1 MENSIQEAKI
11 GLNSLKSE
19 VIGLFKHP
27 SAKIF
32 ALVVKVDNK
41 SETIDSIYITQFGAV
56 QQTFGLPYK
65 TGILHLFPDGKN
77 MNDMLNNPLEWMGF
91 LSKFN

>member
-11 GLNSLKSE
+11 GLNSLKSK
-19 VIGLFKHP
+19 VIGLFKRQ
-27 SAKIF
+27 SSDIF
-32 ALVVKVDNK
+32 ELVISVDEENG
-41 SETIDSIYITQFGAV
+41 TFDSCRVTQFGAI
-56 QQTFGLPYK
+56 QQKFSFPYK
-65 TGILHLFPDGKN
+65 VGTLHLFPDGKN